1 MTVTINHV
9 WGALAIS
16 ALLATSPACAQK
28 AYGPGA
34 SDTEIKLGQST
45 PLSGPASAFGAGAGR
60 AVVGYFEML
69 NEQGGINGRKINFTQ
84 LDNAYSAPKAVEQ
97 SRKLVED
104 IGVLAEVGTIGTAP
118 NVAIQKYLNSKQVPQ
133 LFITAG
139 GRRFNDPKN
148 FPVDRAALSGFRN
161 RRPGHRQIP
170 PEEPSPTPRS
180 ACCIRMTI
188 TERTIS
194 GDCAPGSATRPR
206 RSSLEVSYELADPTI
221 DSQIVQLKAAGIDT
235 LVEQS
240 SSKAAAQSIRKVH
253 ELNWNPL
260 HIIGGSTASVETI
273 LKPAGLDASKGLV
286 TTQFLK
292 QPGDPAWANDDEVK
306 AYKEFLKK
314 YAPSV
319 NPDDYSVLVAYMN
332 VHAVEL
338 VLKKCG
344 DQLTRENLIRQAT
357 SLHGER
363 LPMMLPG
370 VSISTKPD
378 DYAAFK
384 TLRIASLRRSQLD
397 ICQAIRC
404 RPINIQTINP
414 SGARQLLR
422 RRRLTLRERER
433 QVRESTI
440 PTGTTIGRRRKS
452 LPKLRYC
459 RNLYPSL
466 PFDCLAP
473 TYRVD
478 SGI

>member
-1 MTVTINHV
+1 MKETLPIRSTTHACL
-9 WGALAIS
+9 GLLLSALALS
-16 ALLATSPACAQK
+16 VASPSYAQK

-69 NEQGGINGRKINFTQ
+69 NEKGGINGRRISFTQ
-84 LDNAYSAPKAVEQ
+84 LDNAYNAPKAMEQ
-97 SRKLVED
+97 SRKLVD
-104 IGVLAEVGTIGTAP
+104 DVGVLAEVGTIGTAP

-148 FPVDRAALSGFRN
+148 FPWTVPLYPDFETEGRVIAKYLLKNRPDAKIGILYQNDDYGKDYLRGLRAGLGDKAAL
-161 RRPGHRQIP
+161 IV
-170 PEEPSPTPRS
+170 
-180 ACCIRMTI
+180 
-188 TERTIS
+188 
-194 GDCAPGSATRPR
+194 
-206 RSSLEVSYELADPTI
+206 LEVSYELADPTI
-221 DSQIVQLKAAGIDT
+221 DSQIVQLKSAGVDT

-253 ELNWNPL
+253 ELNWSPL

-332 VHAVEL
+332 VHAIEL

-357 SLHGER
+357 SLKGER

-370 VSISTKPD
+370 IQVSTTPT
-378 DYAAFK
+378 DYTQFK
-384 TLRIASLRRSQLD
+384 ALRIAIFD
-397 ICQAIRC
+397 
-404 RPINIQTINP
+404 
-414 SGARQLLR
+414 
-422 RRRLTLRERER
+422 
-433 QVRESTI
+433 
-440 PTGTTIGRRRKS
+440 GTS
-452 LPKLRYC
+452 W
-459 RNLYPSL
+459 
-466 PFDCLAP
+466 
-473 TYRVD
+473 
-478 SGI
+478 

>member
-1 MTVTINHV
+1 MNSHFGRAFGVM
-9 WGALAIS
+9 AASAMLAS
-16 ALLATSPACAQK
+16 TPLHAQK
-28 AYGPGA
+28 AYGPGV

-60 AVVGYFEML
+60 AVVAYFEML

-104 IGVLAEVGTIGTAP
+104 VGVLAEVGTIGTAP

-148 FPVDRAALSGFRN
+148 FRWTVPLYPDFETEGRVIAKYLLKTMPQAKIGVLYQNDDYGKDYLKGLRAGLGDKAS
-161 RRPGHRQIP
+161 QIV
-170 PEEPSPTPRS
+170 
-180 ACCIRMTI
+180 
-188 TERTIS
+188 
-194 GDCAPGSATRPR
+194 
-206 RSSLEVSYELADPTI
+206 LEASYELADPTI
-221 DSQIVQLKAAGIDT
+221 DSQVVQLKSAGIDT
-235 LVEQS
+235 LVDQS

-253 ELNWNPL
+253 ELNWSPL

-306 AYKEFLKK
+306 AYKAFLKK

-338 VLKKCG
+338 VLRKCG
-344 DQLTRENLIRQAT
+344 DDLTRENLIRQAT

-370 VSISTKPD
+370 ISISTKPD
-378 DYAAFK
+378 DYGAFK
-384 TLRIASLRRSQLD
+384 TLRIAAFDGESWSL
-397 ICQAIRC
+397 
-404 RPINIQTINP
+404 
-414 SGARQLLR
+414 
-422 RRRLTLRERER
+422 
-433 QVRESTI
+433 
-440 PTGTTIGRRRKS
+440 TGDPMS
-452 LPKLRYC
+452 
-459 RNLYPSL
+459 
-466 PFDCLAP
+466 AE
-473 TYRVD
+473 
-478 SGI
+478 